1 MMKKQVILYILAR
14 AVQVITTALVCNIT
28 AMLFMDVAFQERGY
42 LAVGGEWIVIAGL
55 TVTVW
60 YLMGLL
66 LREWYKGTLAMLR
79 LRKEQKMTDLERL
92 AEEATDHGMSYGEYV
107 AWKARATKLS
117 NSKTIAGQGRWRGC
131 TEREGRNERSFS

>member
-14 AVQVITTALVCNIT
+14 AVQVITTALASNIT
-28 AMLFMDVAFQERGY
+28 ALLFINAAYEERGY

-79 LRKEQKMTDLERL
+79 LRKEHKEDEQSGKIRSRSM
-92 AEEATDHGMSYGEYV
+92 
-107 AWKARATKLS
+107 
-117 NSKTIAGQGRWRGC
+117 KT
-131 TEREGRNERSFS
+131 RNILR